1 MSFVLHGVG
10 VSGGIAIGH
19 AHLASH
25 AALEVAHHTVPQDQV
40 SNEISRLD
48 TAFTAVR
55 EELEALHA
63 SVVSGPAA
71 AEYGAFL
78 DLHRMILDDPTL
90 STAAKTYIAQNQCN
104 AEWAITQQMDVL
116 MAQ

>member
-19 AHLASH
+19 AYLASH
-25 AALEVAHHTVPQDQV
+25 AALEVAHHIVPKDQV

-55 EELEALHA
+55 EELEACMPLL
-63 SVVSGPAA
+63 SVAPLPRNTAH
-71 AEYGAFL
+71 FL
-78 DLHRMILDDPTL
+78 ICTG
-90 STAAKTYIAQNQCN
+90 
-104 AEWAITQQMDVL
+104 
-116 MAQ
+116 